1 MRFVI
6 CVHPDKGFREIL
18 LSIWERLGWD
28 RVEVLH
34 GLQIQDAVPIQ
45 VLAENKIIIPVA
57 MLNEPVEFRVVID
70 IVLAVENLASLTLQ
84 LAFASTLWIILVF
97 IFIVPHFEYKGASFG
112 IQLYFFCTRTEVFRT
127 KHGHTL
133 FPPILVFFCVCHIH
147 MQDSLPIMGRMDMDG
162 INFISAPQ
170 WSRRFHPRRIRR
182 GGSS

>member
-28 RVEVLH
+28 IVEVLH

-70 IVLAVENLASLTLQ
+70 IVPAVENLASLTLQ

-97 IFIVPHFEYKGASFG
+97 IFIVPHFEYKGAGFG
-112 IQLYFFCTRTEVFRT
+112 IQLYFSVRGQRYSGRNTDIRCFRQFWYSFVYAT
-127 KHGHTL
+127 
-133 FPPILVFFCVCHIH
+133 
-147 MQDSLPIMGRMDMDG
+147 
-162 INFISAPQ
+162 FICRVPFQ
-170 WSRRFHPRRIRR
+170 
-182 GGSS
+182 